1 MGKSAQARQ
10 AEKEW
15 NEKYGNMTAH
25 ELENVVKQ
33 GIQKKFD
40 DRRARAEQKLAEQEA
55 KYNLPYG
62 GLVKAVAK
70 SSKQIKDLE
79 NKPDE
84 LMSAM
89 REKLEEEFSELVNAG
104 VFDENDVTAREMCIS
119 KKLIAYMD
127 DPTGEYYKAK
137 EELQQARNDYAIYLA
152 KKEEWEQ
159 ENADIINAER
169 IRTKRAELMQADPE
183 ALRALGIEPDPVSIT
198 VASGVSGAD
207 TDDGKG
213 ALREALRSIHPS
225 ASDAEIESMIKLV

>member
-40 DRRARAEQKLAEQEA
+40 EARARAEQRQAEQEA

-70 SSKQIKDLE
+70 SSKQIKSLE
-79 NKPDE
+79 NKPEE
-84 LMSAM
+84 LRKAM
-89 REKLEEEFSELVNAG
+89 RAKLEEEFADLVEAG
-104 VFDENDVTAREMCIS
+104 MFDERNVTAREMYIS
-119 KKLIAYMD
+119 KKLVEYMG
-127 DPTGEYYKAK
+127 DPAGEYLKVT

-183 ALRALGIEPDPVSIT
+183 ALRALGIEPDPVST
-198 VASGVSGAD
+198 PVYGSVSGAD
-207 TDDGKG
+207 TDDGKE

-225 ASDAEIESMIKLV
+225 ASDAEIESMVKLV